1 MPWSAPDWIY
11 SHGELPNP
19 PDDNRFESSE
29 VGRCGLEPPSSA
41 VDRAFRS
48 ANDGR

>member
-1 MPWSAPDWIY
+1 
-11 SHGELPNP
+11 
-19 PDDNRFESSE
+19 